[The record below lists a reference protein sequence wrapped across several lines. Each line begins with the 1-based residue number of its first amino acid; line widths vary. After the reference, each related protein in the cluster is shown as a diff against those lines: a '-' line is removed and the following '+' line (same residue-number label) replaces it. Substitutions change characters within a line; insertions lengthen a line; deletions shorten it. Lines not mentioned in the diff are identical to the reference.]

1 MKKRGIFVG
10 AIIGAF
16 FAVLNVTAIINP
28 AYAAE
33 RIFKITDAV
42 ISDKSAQTEASISSF
57 ADASA
62 ANDIVFH
69 NVGEY
74 VEYTFTFKNTD
85 TKSRNVLGI
94 NVSAQNDYLSYEYDS
109 EINSVIAPDSSFDFI
124 LKAIYSNEIESPSL
138 AQQQF
143 NTSIKI
149 TYENNKGQPTEQ
161 TIAITPDP
169 EPEPNQ
175 EPNPDPAPA
184 PNLDPV
190 PAPKQETKPI
200 QEEEPA
206 AAPTEIKPVAKTEE
220 AKSNNPSTDSDE
232 QIIKVAIIIFVAS
245 AATLIVFICYKKKH
259 KIAATIVTVAAI
271 SLSFAA
277 LSVGATSTTDDE
289 FELENNVTFAYNECQ
304 GVCYNANSGA
314 ANGTM
319 ADQNA
324 TAGQSVTLYASNFS
338 LENHGFAGWNTKAN
352 GAGTMYGPNQ
362 TITMPES
369 GLLKLYATWIE
380 SAGDMVGFTCS
391 SLQKGEITALDDTD
405 GQTYA
410 ATKLADGNCW
420 TIENSRKVTA
430 TSVNEN
436 TAEDRADKPT
446 EDGAVYAYG
455 NYYDEDDARD
465 GEICPT
471 GWRLPSGDSEGDYR
485 VLESALDPDG
495 TQTMAEQLATWTSF
509 PNNFIYAGVHAPGY
523 GAFLGFSTDSI
534 YRGGVGY
541 YYGSDALYDHGNSS
555 YNIYATMLAKPGSMS
570 SSAAFIAGEH
580 MGSGSGIYLSA
591 RCVTG
596 QAYAEEKT
604 FTLNYDANGG
614 SSAPEAQTATAQGV
628 SYSFTITDEEPTRNH
643 YHLYAWVEEENK
655 DKDITQEYIYEDERF
670 HAGDTIIVSNTKTLY
685 AIWEENCT
693 NIHYLPNSE
702 TAEGEMP
709 VQKVC
714 PPKQSATLTAPN
726 FSLAGNGYIGWNT
739 KADGT
744 GTMYGPNEYITVPDE
759 DDVYLYAQWQPA
771 ELNVTMQS
779 FNGNAEPYASAPQN
793 TVIALRDER
802 DNNVYAVAKLADG
815 NWWMIENLR
824 LDLNDPNITINSSN
838 TNNPTQA
845 FLTEY
850 TNQFHGNATNTIAPC
865 QTLGEECEDRIS
877 FSTADVDRSNPAS
890 YNDNDNV
897 TSWYGY
903 GGHYN
908 WYTATAGHGLHY
920 TNSTY
925 AGGDICPA
933 NWHIPTG
940 RTGAQTSALDI
951 AMGGTGTK
959 NTTHDITNNWLSYP
973 VNLTLAGS
981 YSVDN
986 TGSSRGT
993 QGKIWTGSSKPEM
1006 NQYEQG
1012 LTIVINNAG
1021 DSYFGNNQSTTNKWY
1036 ALSVRCM
1043 AGHQER
1049 DVDD

>member
-10 AIIGAF
+10 AIFGAF
-16 FAVLNVTAIINP
+16 FAVLNATTIINP

-62 ANDIVFH
+62 ANDIIFH

-85 TKSRNVLGI
+85 TESRNVLSI
-94 NVSAQNDYLSYEYDS
+94 NVSAQNGYLSYKYNS
-109 EINSVIAPDSSFDFI
+109 AINSVIAPDSSFNFI
-124 LKAIYSNEIESPSL
+124 LKAIYGNEIESPSL

-143 NTSIKI
+143 NTAIKI
-149 TYENNKGQPTEQ
+149 TYENNEGQPTEQ
-161 TIAITPDP
+161 TITITPDP
-169 EPEPNQ
+169 EPEP
-175 EPNPDPAPA
+175 EPSPAPA
-184 PNLDPV
+184 PTPNPNPV
-190 PAPKQETKPI
+190 PAPKQE
-200 QEEEPA
+200 EEPTA
-206 AAPTEIKPVAKTEE
+206 VPAEIKPVAKTEE

-232 QIIKVAIIIFVAS
+232 QIIKVAIIIFIAS
-245 AATLIVFICYKKKH
+245 AATLIVFICYKKNH

-289 FELENNVTFAYNECQ
+289 FELENNVTFTYNECQ
-304 GVCYNANSGA
+304 GVCYYANNSEAKGA
-314 ANGTM
+314 MAN
-319 ADQNA
+319 QSA
-324 TAGQSVTLYASNFS
+324 TAGQSIALYASNFS
-338 LENHGFAGWNTKAN
+338 LNNHGFAGWNTKAN
-352 GAGTMYGPNQ
+352 GTGTMYGPNQ
-362 TITMPES
+362 TIIMPE
-369 GLLKLYATWIE
+369 GDTLKLYATWIE
-380 SAGDMVGFTCS
+380 SAGDMVGFACDD
-391 SLQKGEITALDDTD
+391 LQIGDITALNDTD

-410 ATKLADGNCW
+410 VAKLADGNCW
-420 TIENSRKVTA
+420 TIENSRKITA
-430 TSVNEN
+430 TSANEN
-436 TAEDRADKPT
+436 TAEGRADEPA
-446 EDGAVYAYG
+446 EDGTIYAYG
-455 NYYDEDDARD
+455 NYYDGNDARD

-471 GWRLPSGDSEGDYR
+471 GWRLPSGGSDGDYR
-485 VLESALDPDG
+485 ILESALDPTE
-495 TQTMAEQLATWTSF
+495 TQTEAEQVATWTSY
-509 PNNFIYAGVHAPGY
+509 PNNFVYSGIYAPGY
-523 GAFLGFSTDSI
+523 GALLGTGTDYI
-534 YRGGVGY
+534 YRGGIGY

-555 YNIYATMLAKPGSMS
+555 YNIYATLLMRSGYMDMGATFMAGQNMGS
-570 SSAAFIAGEH
+570 SSDAFLA
-580 MGSGSGIYLSA
+580 A
-591 RCVTG
+591 RCVIG

-614 SSAPEAQTATAQGV
+614 DSAPEAQTATAQGV
-628 SYSFTITDEEPTRNH
+628 SYSFTITDEKPTRNH

-670 HAGDTIIVSNTKTLY
+670 HASDTIIVSNTKTLY

-702 TAEGEMP
+702 AAEGEMP

-779 FNGNAEPYASAPQN
+779 FNGNTEPYASAPQN

-815 NWWMIENLR
+815 NWWMTENLR
-824 LDLNDPNITINSSN
+824 LDLNNPNVTINDTN
-838 TNNPTQA
+838 TNNPTQN
-845 FLTEY
+845 FISEY
-850 TNQFHGNATNTIAPC
+850 NLMFHGNAENTMADC
-865 QTLGEECEDRIS
+865 HTLGAECEDRIS
-877 FSTADVDRSNPAS
+877 FSTADINRDNPAS
-890 YNDNDNV
+890 YNDNQNV

-903 GGHYN
+903 GAHYN
-908 WYTATAGHGLHY
+908 WYTATAGNGKH
-920 TNSTY
+920 NSNTEY

-940 RTGAQTSALDI
+940 RNGGEASSLDT
-951 AMGGTGTK
+951 AMGGNGE
-959 NTTHDITNNWLSYP
+959 NNMSHNIANHWLSYP
-973 VNLTLAGS
+973 VNFVLGGS
-981 YSVDN
+981 YLDDD

-993 QGKIWTGSSKPEM
+993 QGKAWTGSDKPEM
-1006 NQYEQG
+1006 LQYEQG
-1012 LTIVINNAG
+1012 LTIILDDAG
-1021 DSYFGNNQSTTNKWY
+1021 DAWFGNSQSTTNKHY
-1036 ALSVRCM
+1036 ALSVRCL
-1043 AGHQER
+1043 AGQYQAPEP
-1049 DVDD
+1049 

>member
-10 AIIGAF
+10 AVFGAF
-16 FAVLNVTAIINP
+16 FALFNAAVIINP
-28 AYAAE
+28 AHAAE
-33 RIFKITDAV
+33 NIFKITDAA
-42 ISDKSAQTEASISSF
+42 ISGKSAQTEALISGF
-57 ADASA
+57 TDTSA
-62 ANDIVFH
+62 ANSIVFH
-69 NVGEY
+69 NVGEF

-85 TKSRNVLGI
+85 TASRHVLNVD
-94 NVSAQNDYLSYEYDS
+94 VSTQNDYLGYGYDGAI
-109 EINSVIAPDSSFDFI
+109 ESVIAAGDTFSFTFR
-124 LKAIYSNEIESPSL
+124 AIYNNEIESPSL
-138 AQQQF
+138 AQQHF
-143 NTSIKI
+143 NTAIKI
-149 TYENNKGQPTEQ
+149 AYENNEGQPTEQ
-161 TIAITPDP
+161 TVVVTPDPDPDP
-169 EPEPNQ
+169 EPAPTPKPQQDPEPT
-175 EPNPDPAPA
+175 PT
-184 PNLDPV
+184 
-190 PAPKQETKPI
+190 ETKP
-200 QEEEPA
+200 A
-206 AAPTEIKPVAKTEE
+206 AKTKE

-232 QIIKVAIIIFVAS
+232 QIIKVAAIIFIVS
-245 AATLIVFICYKKKH
+245 AATLIVFVCYKKNR
-259 KIAATIVTVAAI
+259 KISAAIVTIVAI

-277 LSVGATSTTDDE
+277 LSVGAASTSDDA
-289 FELENNVTFAYNECQ
+289 FTLENSVTFAYSECQ
-304 GVCYNANSGA
+304 GICYYANNSEA
-314 ANGTM
+314 EGTM
-319 ADQNA
+319 ANQSA
-324 TAGQSVTLYASNFS
+324 TANEGITLYAPNFS
-338 LENHGFAGWNTKAN
+338 LASYGFAGWNTKAN
-352 GAGTMYGPNQ
+352 GTGTMYGPNQ
-362 TITMPES
+362 TIIMPES
-369 GLLKLYATWIE
+369 GSLKLYAAWIE
-380 SAGDMVGFTCS
+380 SAGDMVGFSCS
-391 SLQKGEITALDDTD
+391 SLQMGEITALDDVD

-410 ATKLADGNCW
+410 VAKLADGGCW
-420 TIENSRKVTA
+420 TIENSRKTTN

-436 TAEDRADKPT
+436 TAEDRADEPA

-465 GEICPT
+465 GNICPA
-471 GWRLPSGDSEGDYR
+471 GWRLPSGDDGGDYR
-485 VLESALDPDG
+485 NLESALDPDG
-495 TQTMAEQLATWTSF
+495 TQTVAEQLATWTSF
-509 PNNFIYAGVHAPGY
+509 PNNFVYSGVHAPGY
-523 GAFLGFSTDSI
+523 GAYLGSSTDSV
-534 YRGGVGY
+534 YRGGVAY

-555 YNIYATMLAKPGSMS
+555 YNLYATMLAKPGLMGSG
-570 SSAAFIAGEH
+570 AAFIAGEN
-580 MGSGSGIYLSA
+580 MGSGSGIYLAA

-596 QAYAEEKT
+596 QSYAAEKT

-614 SSAPEAQTATAQGV
+614 ESAPEAQTVTAQGS
-628 SYSFTITDEEPTRNH
+628 SYAFTITDEEPTRYH

-655 DKDITQEYIYEDERF
+655 DKDITQEYIYEDERY
-670 HAGDTIIVSNTKTLY
+670 HAGGTIMVTNTTTLY

-693 NIHYLPNSE
+693 NIHYLPNNDS
-702 TAEGEMP
+702 ADGEMP

-726 FSLAGNGYIGWNT
+726 YSLAGNGFLGWNS

-744 GTMYGPNEYITVPDE
+744 GTMFGPNEYITVPDE

-771 ELNVTMQS
+771 EQGVTMQT
-779 FNGNAEPYASAPQN
+779 FNENNEPYASAPQN

-802 DNNVYAVAKLADG
+802 DNNVYSVAKLADG
-815 NWWMIENLR
+815 HWWMTENLR
-824 LDLNDPNITINSSN
+824 LDLNDPNITINNTN

-850 TNQFHGNATNTIAPC
+850 NSQFHGNATSTIAPC

-877 FSTADVDRSNPAS
+877 FSTADIDRSNPAS

-903 GGHYN
+903 GAHYN

-959 NTTHDITNNWLSYP
+959 NTTRNITNNWLSYP

-1012 LTIVINNAG
+1012 LTIVINDAG
-1021 DSYFGNNQSTTNKWY
+1021 DSYFGNSQSTTNKWY

-1049 DVDD
+1049 DVDE